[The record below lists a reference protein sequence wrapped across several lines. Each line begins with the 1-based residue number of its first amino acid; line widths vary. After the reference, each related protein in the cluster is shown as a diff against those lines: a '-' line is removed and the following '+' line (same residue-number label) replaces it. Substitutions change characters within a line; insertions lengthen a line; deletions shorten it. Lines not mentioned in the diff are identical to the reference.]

1 LGLHAKFYNA
11 FSDLVNKFSEEGMQ
25 EEIIEKMHLYCWVRS
40 LTLILEAPEAYF
52 EKINR
57 NWLKIFDDVSGYAYD
72 LTDIHI

>member
-1 LGLHAKFYNA
+1 
-11 FSDLVNKFSEEGMQ
+11 MQ
-25 EEIIEKMHLYCWVRS
+25 DEIIEEMLFYCWVRN

-72 LTDIHI
+72 LMDIYI

>member
-1 LGLHAKFYNA
+1 
-11 FSDLVNKFSEEGMQ
+11 MQ